1 MICSLPPP
9 PTGQSLVNRALLNDF
24 SASLSTVKSNDI
36 SQGNSRGLFYHISR
50 IKKLIRTVFH
60 LLLCRDRYVF
70 LSSESGLGVFY
81 IMLLFSV
88 ARLQR
93 KTTFLHHHV
102 YNYITRPS
110 VLHTLLMRLA
120 GSDCTH
126 IMLSP
131 RMGEDFKA
139 RFGSHRR
146 YMILHNAIFIDRL
159 LRAGFPE
166 RRLDPASRTVG
177 FIGRLEASKGFD
189 DFLALVQRTADDPR
203 LRYVVAGDYVHS
215 DYAAALYSLRAR
227 LGPRL
232 DLRGFVSGPDK
243 ARFYRNI
250 DVLVFPSKY
259 PNEASPMVCY
269 EALAMG
275 IPVLV
280 TRVGAVTDI
289 VTPECGRVFER
300 DSALVDEIAA
310 QLRVYINEP
319 ARLAAQQKA
328 ATQRFRALAHRAES
342 ELVTLRAALEEAAT
356 LKGCQ

>member
-1 MICSLPPP
+1 MIFSLPPP
-9 PTGQSLVNRALLNDF
+9 LTGQSIVNQALLDDF
-24 SASLSTVKSNDI
+24 SISLSAVTIHDI
-36 SQGNSRGLFYHISR
+36 SQGDARGSFYH
-50 IKKLIRTVFH
+50 LIRIQKVLRALFH
-60 LLLCRDRYVF
+60 LALRRDRTVF
-70 LSSESGLGVFY
+70 LSSESGFGALY
-81 IMLLFSV
+81 LLLFFAL
-88 ARLQR
+88 ARLHR
-93 KTTFLHHHV
+93 SSTFLHHHV
-102 YNYITRPS
+102 YNYIMRPS
-110 VLHTLLMRLA
+110 VLHMLLMRLA

-131 RMGEDFKA
+131 RMGEDFEA
-139 RFGSHRR
+139 RFGSHHRC
-146 YMILHNAIFIDRL
+146 MILHNAIFIDRV

-189 DFLALVQRTADDPR
+189 DFLALIERTADDPR

-215 DYAAALYSLRAR
+215 DYVTALYSLRAR

-243 ARFYRNI
+243 SRFYRNI

-259 PNEASPMVCY
+259 QNEASPMVCY

-289 VTPECGRVFER
+289 VTPECGRVFEH
-300 DSALVDEIAA
+300 DPALVDEIAA
-310 QLRVYINEP
+310 QLRVYIDEP
-319 ARLAAQQKA
+319 ARLAAQQEA
-328 ATQRFRALAHRAES
+328 ATQRFRALAHRAET
-342 ELVTLRAALEEAAT
+342 ELATLRAALEEAPPSS
-356 LKGCQ
+356 